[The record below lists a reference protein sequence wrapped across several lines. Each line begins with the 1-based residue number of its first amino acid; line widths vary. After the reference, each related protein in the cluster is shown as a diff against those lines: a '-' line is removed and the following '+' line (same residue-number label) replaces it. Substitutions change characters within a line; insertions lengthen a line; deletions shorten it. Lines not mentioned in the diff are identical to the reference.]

1 MLAVPA
7 LVIALLL
14 GRRQLLEGLLFGILA
29 AVVVGLG
36 LGPLEPAQL
45 LSIDTARFGARG
57 LVVDGIDRA
66 VGVSVFT
73 LLLMGLV
80 GTLEAT
86 NLIARLVDAVG
97 RQMRTPRGAEL
108 GLFATVSGAV
118 LLTTHSVVAILVTGD
133 FARSVGERFGIDRYR
148 RSNLLDVTVCTDPFL
163 LPYFIPTI
171 LIASTTQGA
180 EAFGMPRLSAVSAG
194 LWNFYSWG
202 LLTVLVGAILTGW
215 GRGPSTRVGFFR

>member
-1 MLAVPA
+1 
-7 LVIALLL
+7 
-14 GRRQLLEGLLFGILA
+14 
-29 AVVVGLG
+29 
-36 LGPLEPAQL
+36 
-45 LSIDTARFGARG
+45 
-57 LVVDGIDRA
+57 
-66 VGVSVFT
+66 
-73 LLLMGLV
+73 
-80 GTLEAT
+80 
-86 NLIARLVDAVG
+86 
-97 RQMRTPRGAEL
+97 
-108 GLFATVSGAV
+108 
-118 LLTTHSVVAILVTGD
+118 VVAILVTGD

-148 RSNLLDVTVCTDPFL
+148 RSNLLDVTVCTYPFL